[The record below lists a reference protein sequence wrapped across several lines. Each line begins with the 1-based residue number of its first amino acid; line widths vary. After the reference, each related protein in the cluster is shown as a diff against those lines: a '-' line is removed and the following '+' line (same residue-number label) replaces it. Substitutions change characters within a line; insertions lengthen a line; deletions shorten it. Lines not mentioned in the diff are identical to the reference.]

1 MRAMSRPSKR
11 RPNKK
16 KLAPG
21 KTLQGVSAF
30 QDEKGRVSLW
40 PSARRRTAQIAVL
53 EHLAASFEGG
63 RVYTDGEVT
72 SLLRTRSTLQD
83 LALLKRELIASDY
96 LTHDEQAGTYWRS
109 NGRPT
114 ALPTPAAVQEAAPT
128 ERQDEA
134 NG

>member
-1 MRAMSRPSKR
+1 MSRPSKR

-30 QDEKGRVSLW
+30 QDALGRVSVW

-53 EHLAASFEGG
+53 EHLATYFEGG

-72 SLLRTRSTLQD
+72 ALLRVRSTLDD
-83 LALLKRELIASDY
+83 LPLLKRELIASDY
-96 LTHDEQAGTYWRS
+96 LTHDAQAGTYWRS

-114 ALPTPAAVQEAAPT
+114 AAVRAAAPT
-128 ERQDEA
+128 EPQD
-134 NG
+134 G